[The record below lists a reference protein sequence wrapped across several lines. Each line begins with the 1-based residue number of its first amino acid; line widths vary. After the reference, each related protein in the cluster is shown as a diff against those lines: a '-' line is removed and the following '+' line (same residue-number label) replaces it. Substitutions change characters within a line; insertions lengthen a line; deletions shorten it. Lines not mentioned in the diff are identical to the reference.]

1 MLREYKPFARM
12 RFRARDEGGTSTAAG
27 SIMRWHCCYTRNNA
41 RPIQAMLANERFEPM
56 AAPKTNLTCV
66 TPSSPGSGQ
75 VAFWLS
81 EPEAI
86 DTAEGTWGFA
96 IYADQEVFLVTFTYP
111 SQHAA
116 SRAREAMIPVLREA
130 TAIATAES

>member
-1 MLREYKPFARM
+1 
-12 RFRARDEGGTSTAAG
+12 
-27 SIMRWHCCYTRNNA
+27 
-41 RPIQAMLANERFEPM
+41 M
-56 AAPKTNLTCV
+56 AAPKSNLMCV
-66 TPSSPGSGQ
+66 TPALPGSGH

-86 DTAEGTWGFA
+86 DTGEGAWGFA
-96 IYADQEVFLVTFTYP
+96 VYADQDVFLATFTYP